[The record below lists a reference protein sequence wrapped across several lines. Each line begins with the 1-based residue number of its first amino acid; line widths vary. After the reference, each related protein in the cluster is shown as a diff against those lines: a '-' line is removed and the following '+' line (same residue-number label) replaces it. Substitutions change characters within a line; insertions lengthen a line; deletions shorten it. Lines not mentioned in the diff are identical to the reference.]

1 MHCGTQP
8 KPRVC
13 PVLYLIPL
21 TSAELDPVI
30 GPTVGFSAPIR
41 KHVGGASVV
50 FYDLGGGNRIR
61 GVWPNYFPDVSRGE
75 RFPQRSCH

>member
-1 MHCGTQP
+1 M
-8 KPRVC
+8 
-13 PVLYLIPL
+13 
-21 TSAELDPVI
+21 I

-41 KHVGGASVV
+41 KQVGGASVV

-75 RFPQRSCH
+75 RFARRPLA